1 MKQSFPLSSSKMT
14 SPIDPEALLA
24 QLTLEEK
31 IQLTAGSDLWRTVQI
46 ERLKIPFIKLTD
58 GPIGARGGG
67 DFHDSTP
74 STLFP
79 SPSCLG
85 STWDKELAFE
95 MGKQIALDSIE
106 KQCHV
111 LLGPTING
119 QRDPRAGRFFESYSE
134 DPTLMGLLA
143 SFWIKGCQSCGVGAT
158 MKHFVANE
166 AEFDRRNNSSDLSI
180 ESLREIYLEPFRII
194 MADMQRNPTS
204 PNDPFK
210 SQPAC
215 VMTAYNRVNGISS
228 SENDAM
234 INEILR
240 KEWGF
245 DGLVMSD
252 WFAMHANAF
261 NATDLE
267 MPGPTI
273 FRTIEKTIELIQKN
287 DEKGKKMAKDL
298 DRCVLKVLEL
308 IKKVYKLGYQKSVK
322 DEIEKSI
329 PIQQV
334 EPAIR
339 KIGAEGAVLLK
350 NDNDILPIIP
360 KKNLKILCVG
370 APWIDAVQSGGG
382 SANLTAQK
390 VMQPLSTFKDAMKK
404 EAGGEGVVIKHH
416 NGVGI
421 HNFVKPLEKSIK
433 LDFLTGRQPGQGE
446 IVASSIGQKATLS
459 TMMPKPKEVPWNNY
473 WVRGSLEIDSIEK
486 DCQLRFGT
494 LGLGTITIY
503 LTIDNDKST
512 QSIWN
517 FDGET
522 DLFESIVNPLRKWQE
537 NIITVKANQ
546 KIQIEVHFVPRLVG
560 EEHGNAKYGGFQIGM
575 EEVEDEDNLISQ
587 AVQQAKEV
595 DLTIIMTALGKDW
608 ESEGF
613 DRSNIFLPRRQ
624 DDLVNQITKSC
635 PGKTIILNLT
645 GSVVG
650 MPWRK
655 DATGIVQC
663 WYGGQEGAVSLS
675 DILLGRGEAP
685 ASGRLAHV
693 WSDKIE
699 DHPSGVDD
707 AYFPGVHLPNDKEG
721 PHTNYIEGRLVGYKY
736 YNKHKNANQPAFHFG
751 EGLGGYTTF
760 QTEGPFLDESTKISK
775 SSLPLL
781 LKVKS
786 TNTGK
791 RSGKEIAQI
800 YLRPHVPLSDAK
812 DEPIQRLVGFAVL
825 RPTPGQSEEGEI
837 ELYQDAFSHWDE
849 KSHSWQVKE
858 GDYDLVLARSARYG
872 DELGKITVSIDQ
884 SWSWTG
890 TGVE

>member
-1 MKQSFPLSSSKMT
+1 MSD
-14 SPIDPEALLA
+14 PIDPQALLA

-31 IQLTAGSDLWRTVQI
+31 IQLTSGSDLWRTFSI
-46 ERLKIPFIKLTD
+46 ERLKVPFIKLTD

-85 STWDKELAFE
+85 STWDRELAFE

-134 DPTLMGLLA
+134 DPTLMGYLA
-143 SFWIKGCQSCGVGAT
+143 SSWIQGAQSCGVGAT
-158 MKHFVANE
+158 MKHFIANE
-166 AEFDRRNNSSDLSI
+166 AEYDRRNNSSDLSI
-180 ESLREIYLEPFRII
+180 ETLREVYLEPFRII
-194 MADMQRNPTS
+194 MADMQRLSNK
-204 PNDPFK
+204 NNDDPFK

-215 VMTAYNRVNGISS
+215 VMTAYNRVNGVSS
-228 SENDAM
+228 SENDEM
-234 INEILR
+234 ITDILR
-240 KEWGF
+240 KEWKF

-273 FRTIEKTIELIQKN
+273 HRTISQTIEKI
-287 DEKGKKMAKDL
+287 EKGDEEGKKISKDL

-308 IKKVYKLGYQKSVK
+308 IKKVHKLGYQKSIL
-322 DEIEKSI
+322 DENEKSI
-329 PIQQV
+329 PMEQV
-334 EPAIR
+334 GPSIR

-350 NDNDILPIIP
+350 NENNILPIIP
-360 KKNLKILCVG
+360 KKDLKILCVG
-370 APWIDAVQSGGG
+370 APWLDAVQSGGG

-390 VMQPLSTFKDAMKK
+390 VMQPLSTFKDAIKK
-404 EAGGEGVVIKHH
+404 EKGGESVIINHH
-416 NGVGI
+416 KGIGI
-421 HNFVKPLEKSIK
+421 HNFVKPLEQPIK
-433 LDFLTGRQPGQGE
+433 LDFFTGRQIGKGE
-446 IVASSIGQKATLS
+446 IVASSIGQKSTLS

-473 WVRGSLEIDSIEK
+473 WVRGLIELDQIKNDSK
-486 DCQLRFGT
+486 LRFGL
-494 LGLGTITIY
+494 LGLGTMTVY
-503 LTIDNDKST
+503 VTIDGEKDK

-517 FDGET
+517 FDGES

-537 NIITVKANQ
+537 YLIDVKSNQ
-546 KIQIEVHFVPRLVG
+546 KIQIEVHFLPRLVG
-560 EEHGNAKYGGFQIGM
+560 KEHGDAKYGGFQVGM
-575 EEVEDEDNLISQ
+575 EEVEDEDNLIKE
-587 AVQQAKEV
+587 AVEKSKQS

-613 DRSNIFLPRRQ
+613 DRSNILLPRRQ
-624 DDLVNQITKSC
+624 DDLVNQITKSS

-645 GSVVG
+645 GSVVE
-650 MPWRK
+650 MPWIK

-663 WYGGQEGAVSLS
+663 WYGGQEGAESLS
-675 DILLGRGEAP
+675 DILLARGEAP

-693 WSDKIE
+693 WPAKIE
-699 DHPSGVDD
+699 DHPTGTDES
-707 AYFPGVHLPNDKEG
+707 YFPGIHLPNDKQG
-721 PHTNYIEGRLVGYKY
+721 PHTNYVEGRLVGYKF
-736 YNKHKNANQPAFHFG
+736 YNKNKNSNQPAFHFG
-751 EGLGGYTTF
+751 QGLGGYTSFLT
-760 QTEGPFLDESTKISK
+760 QGPFLEKANKINKSTLPIS
-775 SSLPLL
+775 

-786 TNTGK
+786 TNNGK
-791 RSGKEIAQI
+791 RSGKEVIQI
-800 YLRPHVPLSDAK
+800 YLRPHIPLTDAK
-812 DEPIQRLVGFAVL
+812 DEPIQRLVAFTVL
-825 RPTPGQSEEGEI
+825 RPSPDQTEEANLQ
-837 ELYQDAFSHWDE
+837 LYQDAFSYWDE
-849 KSHSWQVKE
+849 KNRSWQVKQ

-872 DELGKITVSIDQ
+872 DELGKVIITIDQ